1 MVKKIAAL
9 CAALLLALGAAA
21 PVSAGE
27 AAVPPPLSAG
37 AACLMDASTGQI
49 LYEKNMDAQLPPA
62 SITKIMTVLLGVEN
76 GNWDDVVTMTDASV
90 FSVPRSAS
98 HLALT
103 PGEQL
108 TLEQALMGAM
118 LPSANDAANG
128 VAETIGGTI
137 ENFVEMM
144 NARAAELG
152 ARNTHFVNAN
162 GLDDPAHLTT
172 ARDMALITRAA
183 LQNSE
188 FVRVFST
195 AEYVIPA
202 TNKQAE
208 ARNIGAS
215 NKMIFDFTKYY
226 YPGIIGGKSGY
237 TTEAGHTLVSAA
249 ERDGRT
255 LISVVLAEPKN
266 AAMYEDSVALLDYGF
281 DAFTSVTLTPQ
292 ELGAEIE
299 AADATLAT
307 EEPVTLLLAEG
318 TGVESLQK
326 SYQVEKSDR
335 YGMTVRVGLSLPEG
349 DAAQYGEVASAELR
363 YVVPLAAASA
373 GAGAAPEKGTDWKA
387 VGLTA
392 LRWLGVAAAA
402 ALAVFVC
409 LLLYVRL
416 RYDIRRL
423 LRRYRRRRGA
433 GRAQSMPQ
441 RRAAPAPRQM
451 ARRPAPPARPRA
463 VGEGRSLPPA
473 QRPLRGSTRY
483 D

>member
-255 LISVVLAEPKN
+255 T
-266 AAMYEDSVALLDYGF
+266 F
-281 DAFTSVTLTPQ
+281 H
-292 ELGAEIE
+292 
-299 AADATLAT
+299 
-307 EEPVTLLLAEG
+307 
-318 TGVESLQK
+318 
-326 SYQVEKSDR
+326 
-335 YGMTVRVGLSLPEG
+335 LPEMCG
-349 DAAQYGEVASAELR
+349 GNL
-363 YVVPLAAASA
+363 PL
-373 GAGAAPEKGTDWKA
+373 
-387 VGLTA
+387 L
-392 LRWLGVAAAA
+392 
-402 ALAVFVC
+402 
-409 LLLYVRL
+409 
-416 RYDIRRL
+416 
-423 LRRYRRRRGA
+423 
-433 GRAQSMPQ
+433 
-441 RRAAPAPRQM
+441 
-451 ARRPAPPARPRA
+451 
-463 VGEGRSLPPA
+463 
-473 QRPLRGSTRY
+473 
-483 D
+483 